1 MPWLQLTLE
10 ATHSNSEQLSE
21 LLTQAG
27 AAAVTM
33 QDAHDDP
40 IFEPPPGSTPLWKEL
55 LLTGL
60 FEADAD
66 MDAVLKT
73 IEQGYG
79 SCPNYTL
86 NPLEDKDWIRE
97 WMDNFKPMAFGDRL
111 WICPSWHEP
120 PQPDAVNIMLDPGM
134 AFGTG
139 THPTTSLCLK
149 WLDKNFNQLSHRP
162 IDVIDYGCGS
172 GILGIAANLL
182 GSEHVYAV
190 DLDPQALIATQANA
204 EKNQVLNNIETLSVN
219 EFNKKHSALQ
229 CPLLLANIL
238 AAPLIELSAM
248 LASHVLPGG
257 KIVLSGI
264 LAEQAD
270 KVSSAYQKWFSIDD
284 ITREG
289 DWIRIS
295 GTKA

>member
-10 ATHSNSEQLSE
+10 ATHSNSEQLSD
-21 LLTQAG
+21 LLSQAG

-33 QDAHDDP
+33 QDAHDAP

-66 MDAVLKT
+66 IDAVLCYV
-73 IEQGYG
+73 ENHFG
-79 SCPNYTL
+79 SLPTYTL
-86 NPLEDKDWIRE
+86 NPLEDKDWTRA
-97 WMDNFKPMAFGDRL
+97 WMDNFKPMQFGQKV
-111 WICPSWHEP
+111 WICPTWHTP
-120 PQPDAVNIMLDPGM
+120 PAPDAVNIMLDPGM

-149 WLDKNFNQLSHRP
+149 WLDEHFHKP
-162 IDVIDYGCGS
+162 VDVIDYGCGS

-204 EKNQVLNNIETLSVN
+204 EKNHVQDKIETFSAI
-219 EFNKKHSALQ
+219 EFKQRFQSLQ

-238 AAPLIELSAM
+238 AGPLVELAEM
-248 LASHVLPGG
+248 LASHVTPGG
-257 KIVLSGI
+257 RIVLSGI
-264 LAEQAD
+264 LAEQAE
-270 KVSSAYQKWFSIDD
+270 KVSKTYQQWFTIDEIAQED
-284 ITREG
+284 

-295 GTKA
+295 GTKFDRIS